1 MHRVPP
7 GTPVLPRERAAWCM
21 YDFADSAFTTVII
34 TTFYVLYF
42 KNVVVGDPGLGDWY
56 WGLANSL
63 SAVLVALVA
72 PVLGAVADFTAGKR
86 LFLRGC
92 GLLIVTFTAS
102 LALVGPGDVLL
113 GTVLFMIANIGFAG
127 GVIFI
132 DAFLPE
138 LSTPERVGRLSGARW
153 ATGYVGG
160 MLCLGAI
167 MPLASG
173 GFTEANLGSARL
185 VFPVVALWYAV
196 FSLPTFLLLRER
208 GDGGRLPPGEHL
220 LTAGFRRLGRTFQH
234 IRQYRQLFKFLLA
247 FWLYNDAIV
256 TIIIFA
262 AAFASDTLQFTVA
275 ENLLLI
281 LCVNLPAA
289 LGALVFGS
297 LVDRI
302 GPRRTVMITLVLWLG
317 VIVATLF
324 TTQKATFFVVA
335 SLAGIGLGSCQSASR
350 SLLARFTPKDRAAE
364 FFGFLGL
371 AGKASAIIGPLVF
384 GWVSLQ
390 TGSQR
395 LAVVTVG
402 LFFLAGLILIS
413 TVDEAEGIAAANPP
427 PA

>member
-1 MHRVPP
+1 
-7 GTPVLPRERAAWCM
+7 M
-21 YDFADSAFTTVII
+21 YDFADSAFTTVIV

-63 SAVLVALVA
+63 SAILVALIA
-72 PVLGAVADFTAGKR
+72 PVLGAMADFTAGKR

-92 GLLIVTFTAS
+92 GLLIVTFTAA

-113 GTVLFMIANIGFAG
+113 GTVLFMLANIGFAG

-173 GFTEANLGSARL
+173 GFSADNLASARL

-196 FSLPTFLLLRER
+196 FSLPAFLLMRER
-208 GDGGRLPPGEHL
+208 GTGGRLPAGENL
-220 LTAGFRRLGRTFQH
+220 LTLGFRRLGRTFLH

-247 FWLYNDAIV
+247 FWLFNDAIV

-262 AAFASDTLQFTVA
+262 SAFASDTLNFTVT

-281 LCVNLPAA
+281 FCVNLPAA

-302 GPRRTVMITLVLWLG
+302 GPKRTVMITLVLWLG

-324 TTQKATFFVVA
+324 TTQKSTFFVVA
-335 SLAGIGLGSCQSASR
+335 CLAGVGLGSCQSASR
-350 SLLARFTPKDRAAE
+350 SLLAMFTPTERAAE

-371 AGKASAIIGPLVF
+371 AGKASSILGPLVF

-390 TGSQR
+390 TGNQR

-402 LFFLAGLILIS
+402 LFFLAGLILLS
-413 TVDEAEGIAAANPP
+413 TVNEAEGIAAAGNPST
-427 PA
+427 